1 MHRFLFP
8 LLLAVSLLAPTVHA
22 QEAPA
27 ADVEEQTSED
37 AAPAATDNAPAI
49 DTLALQRLRQENQR
63 LRLQLQEA
71 QSQAPLPLLSEE
83 QKWFAVGG
91 SVGVA
96 SFLLGLLVTRGR
108 RRRQWLN

>member
-1 MHRFLFP
+1 
-8 LLLAVSLLAPTVHA
+8 
-22 QEAPA
+22 
-27 ADVEEQTSED
+27 
-37 AAPAATDNAPAI
+37 
-49 DTLALQRLRQENQR
+49 
-63 LRLQLQEA
+63 
-71 QSQAPLPLLSEE
+71 LLSEE